1 MPPSQ
6 GVLQRQNGAGQTGRT
21 KGVERG
27 SVISSSFQ
35 ESAFETHASGRLCVW
50 LCRRVQA
57 CARES
62 AAPAP
67 TGWPVRGRERQ
78 SRRSDVP
85 YKTGTGCGGHFE
97 RQADACQEPH
107 LALGRAVAEVTPLTF
122 ATLQSRAHSPEA
134 LCSSFVDLTARASS
148 SPCLAG
154 LDRTIGRAPR
164 RQDRAS

>member
-1 MPPSQ
+1 MS
-6 GVLQRQNGAGQTGRT
+6 
-21 KGVERG
+21 
-27 SVISSSFQ
+27 ISFQ

-57 CARES
+57 YARES

-67 TGWPVRGRERQ
+67 TGWPVRGREGQ

-122 ATLQSRAHSPEA
+122 ATPCNHARTRPKPYAAH
-134 LCSSFVDLTARASS
+134 LLT
-148 SPCLAG
+148 
-154 LDRTIGRAPR
+154 
-164 RQDRAS
+164 